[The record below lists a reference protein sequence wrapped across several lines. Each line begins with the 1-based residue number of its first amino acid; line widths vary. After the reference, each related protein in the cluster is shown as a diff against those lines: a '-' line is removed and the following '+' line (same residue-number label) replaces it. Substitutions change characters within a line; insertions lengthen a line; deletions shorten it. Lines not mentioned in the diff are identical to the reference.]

1 MITWCEDIVDGPHLK
16 SIMKRAKKFY
26 KDGFYLEVEDRGRGL
41 YHVAFKGPTLTRIG
55 KIDIEIAKLKI
66 IRDQASKKIWDLQ
79 AQIHPIFK
87 KE

>member
-1 MITWCEDIVDGPHLK
+1 MDGPHLK

>member
-1 MITWCEDIVDGPHLK
+1 MK
-16 SIMKRAKKFY
+16 RIMQRAKKFY
-26 KDGFYLEVEDRGRGL
+26 RDGFYLEVEERGRGL
-41 YHVAFKGPTLTRIG
+41 FHIAFKGPSLTRIG

-66 IRDQASKKIWDLQ
+66 IRDQASRKIWDLQ